1 MTAVLE
7 RNLALRDLSGRGLR
21 RLHLGVEAAHG
32 LARELLG
39 RLEAP
44 IAGALAQRERRRLV
58 HVLEQIVQRSLIGMG
73 QRGHGA
79 TIGNRP
85 VGHEAADVEGHVA
98 QLIGMVVVDF
108 GRAHHLGVTINGKRR
123 RLGAEARK

>member
-1 MTAVLE
+1 MRSAWRRRPRRLSQLGRGPRFNNVFLLDTGIRRYDAVLE

-58 HVLEQIVQRSLIGMG
+58 HVLEQIVQRRLIGMG
-73 QRGHGA
+73 
-79 TIGNRP
+79 
-85 VGHEAADVEGHVA
+85 
-98 QLIGMVVVDF
+98 
-108 GRAHHLGVTINGKRR
+108 
-123 RLGAEARK
+123 